1 MASPKFVYAATKTGF
16 EAVKADHFNDICF
29 IADSGQL
36 YTHGKYYIPSA
47 NDLAAMNSLITAAQ
61 NAADAAQET
70 ADAKISAVTGTNAIS
85 VSGEGT
91 SKVVSLLIDS
101 TNAGNVT
108 FTQTATGLVGNVD
121 LSSVQNDITGLAT
134 NEKVLSL
141 TNKKL
146 ATTLKLD
153 YNSTSNKIQIK
164 GVGDAVVTELD
175 ASAFTKDG
183 MLDDVS
189 IVTTAE
195 QGVSV
200 DVPYLK
206 FEFNTASGKSVQ
218 RISLNSLVDVYN
230 GENLELTSN
239 YEEASSYSAPTSG
252 DNMNTAI
259 GKLAKGITD
268 ALVAGV
274 TSFAGKTGAIT
285 VNSGST
291 TNGAVNFSVD
301 SNGKLTATVYGL
313 GTAAYTASTD
323 YASSTQGGYA
333 NSALQSISKGT
344 DGTYVTTTI
353 GTKSGNNGAKSQT
366 VGVAVTIQAMSS
378 ADSTHKGL
386 AEASDVKSYI
396 NSQMSGFDW
405 IEIS

>member
-1 MASPKFVYAATKTGF
+1 MANPKFIHAATKTGF
-16 EAVKADHFNDICF
+16 EAVKDEHYYDITF
-29 IADSGQL
+29 IADAGQI
-36 YTHGKYYIPSA
+36 YTHGKYFCLSA
-47 NDLAAMNSLITAAQ
+47 TDVSALNSLITAAQ
-61 NAADAAQET
+61 NAADAAQAS
-70 ADAKISAVTGTNAIS
+70 ADAKISAVSGSNAIS
-85 VSGEGT
+85 VTGEGT
-91 SKVVSLLIDS
+91 SKTIALLIDS

-108 FTQTATGLVGNVD
+108 FSQTATGLTASVD
-121 LSSVQNDITGLAT
+121 LSSVANAVDGVAT

-141 TNKKL
+141 SSKKL
-146 ATTLKLD
+146 STTLKLD
-153 YNSTSNKIQIK
+153 YNSTTNKIQIK

-218 RISLNSLVDVYN
+218 RISLNSLVDVYD

-252 DNMNTAI
+252 DDMNTAI
-259 GKLAKGITD
+259 GKLAKGIAN

-274 TSFAGKTGAIT
+274 TSFGGKTGAIT
-285 VNSGST
+285 VNNGST

-301 SNGKLTATVYGL
+301 SNGKLTATIYGL
-313 GTAAYTASTD
+313 GTAAYTAVAD
-323 YASSTQGGYA
+323 YATSTQGGYA
-333 NSALQSISKGT
+333 NTALQSISKGT
-344 DGTYVTTTI
+344 DGSYFTTTV
-353 GTKSGNNGAKSQT
+353 GTKSGNNGAKTQT
-366 VGVAVTIQAMSS
+366 VSGSVTVQAMST

-386 AEASDVKSYI
+386 AEASDVKSYVDT
-396 NSQMSGFDW
+396 QLGW
-405 IEIS
+405 VEIS

>member
-259 GKLAKGITD
+259 GKLAKGIAN

-274 TSFAGKTGAIT
+274 TSFGGKTGAIT
-285 VNSGST
+285 VNNGST

-301 SNGKLTATVYGL
+301 SNGKLTATIYGL
-313 GTAAYTASTD
+313 GTAAYTAVAD
-323 YASSTQGGYA
+323 YATSTQGGYA
-333 NSALQSISKGT
+333 NTALQSISKGT
-344 DGTYVTTTI
+344 DGSYFNTTV
-353 GTKSGNNGAKSQT
+353 GTKTGNNGAKTQT
-366 VGVAVTIQAMSS
+366 VSGSVTVQAMST

-386 AEASDVKSYI
+386 AEASDVKSYVDT
-396 NSQMSGFDW
+396 QLGW
-405 IEIS
+405 VEIS

>member
-1 MASPKFVYAATKTGF
+1 MANPKFVYAATKAGF
-16 EAVKADHFNDICF
+16 EAVKDDHFYDICF

-36 YTHGKYYIPSA
+36 YTHGKYFIPSDT
-47 NDLAAMNSLITAAQ
+47 DLAALQNLITAAQ

-70 ADAKISAVTGTNAIS
+70 ADSKISSVTGTNAIS

-108 FTQTATGLVGNVD
+108 FSQTATGLTANVD
-121 LSSVQNDITGLAT
+121 LSAVQNDVTGLAA

-189 IVTTAE
+189 IVSTAE
-195 QGVSV
+195 SGVSV
-200 DVPYLK
+200 ETPYLK
-206 FEFNTASGKSVQ
+206 FTFNTASGKNIQ
-218 RISLNSLVDVYN
+218 RISLSSLVDVYN

-239 YEEASSYSAPTSG
+239 YEEATSYSAPTSG
-252 DNMNTAI
+252 DSVNEAV
-259 GKLAKGITD
+259 GKLAKGIAD

-301 SNGKLTATVYGL
+301 NNGKLIATVYGL
-313 GTAAYTASTD
+313 KSAAYTESTA
-323 YASSTQGGYA
+323 YATSAQGGYA

-366 VGVAVTIQAMSS
+366 VGVAVTVQAMSS

-386 AEASDVKSYI
+386 AEASDIKSYI
-396 NSQMSGFDW
+396 DTQLGW
-405 IEIS
+405 VEIS

>member
-1 MASPKFVYAATKTGF
+1 MANPKFVYAATKAAF
-16 EAVKADHFNDICF
+16 EAVKDDHYYDINF
-29 IADSGQL
+29 ISDSGQI
-36 YTHGKYYIPSA
+36 YTHGKYYCLSA
-47 NDLAAMNSLITAAQ
+47 TDVTALNALITAAQ
-61 NAADAAQET
+61 NAADAAQAS
-70 ADAKISAVTGTNAIS
+70 ADAKISAVAGSNAIS
-85 VSGEGT
+85 VTGEGT
-91 SKVVSLLIDS
+91 SKTVSLLIDS

-108 FTQTATGLVGNVD
+108 LSQTAAGLTATVD
-121 LSSVQNDITGLAT
+121 LSSVTNVVDGLAT

-141 TNKKL
+141 TSKKL
-146 ATTLKLD
+146 STTLKLD

-164 GVGDAVVTELD
+164 GVGDAVVSELD

-206 FEFNTASGKSVQ
+206 FTFNTASGKSVQ

-252 DNMNTAI
+252 DSVNEAI
-259 GKLAKGITD
+259 GKLAKGIAD

-301 SNGKLTATVYGL
+301 NNGKLTATVYGL

-323 YASSTQGGYA
+323 YATSTQGGYA

-344 DGTYVTTTI
+344 DGSYFTTTV
-353 GTKSGNNGAKSQT
+353 GTKSGNNGAKTQT
-366 VGVAVTIQAMSS
+366 ISGAVTVQAMAT

-386 AEASDVKSYI
+386 AEASDVKSYVETLL
-396 NSQMSGFDW
+396 GW
-405 IEIS
+405 VEIS

>member
-1 MASPKFVYAATKTGF
+1 MANPKFVYAATKAGF
-16 EAVKADHFNDICF
+16 EAVKENHYYDINF
-29 IADSGQL
+29 IADAGQI
-36 YTHGKYYIPSA
+36 YTHGKYFCLSETDVASI
-47 NDLAAMNSLITAAQ
+47 NSLISAAQ
-61 NAADAAQET
+61 DAADAAQAS
-70 ADAKISAVTGTNAIS
+70 ADEKISAVSGSNAIS
-85 VSGEGT
+85 VTGSGT
-91 SKVVSLLIDS
+91 SKTVALLIDS

-108 FTQTATGLVGNVD
+108 LSQTATGLTASVD
-121 LSSVQNDITGLAT
+121 LSSVANTVDGVAA

-141 TNKKL
+141 SSKKL
-146 ATTLKLD
+146 STTLKLD
-153 YNSTSNKIQIK
+153 YNSTTNKIQIK
-164 GVGDAVVTELD
+164 GVGDAVITELD

-183 MLDDVS
+183 MLNDVS

-206 FEFNTASGKSVQ
+206 FEFNTASGKSIQ

-239 YEEASSYSAPTSG
+239 YAVASSYTAPTSG
-252 DNMNTAI
+252 DDMNTAI
-259 GKLAKGITD
+259 GKLAKGIAD
-268 ALVAGV
+268 AMVAGV

-301 SNGKLTATVYGL
+301 NNGKLTATVYGL

-323 YASSTQGGYA
+323 YATSTQGGYA

-353 GTKSGNNGAKSQT
+353 GAKSGNNGAKTQT
-366 VGVAVTIQAMSS
+366 VGVAVTVQAISS

-386 AEASDVKSYI
+386 AESSDVKSYI
-396 NSQMSGFDW
+396 DTQLGWVELS
-405 IEIS
+405 

>member
-1 MASPKFVYAATKTGF
+1 MANPKFIYAATKAGF
-16 EAVKADHFNDICF
+16 EAVKENHYYDINFVAD
-29 IADSGQL
+29 AGQI
-36 YTHGKYYIPSA
+36 YTHGKYFCLSETDIASI
-47 NDLAAMNSLITAAQ
+47 NSLITAAQ
-61 NAADAAQET
+61 NAADAAQT
-70 ADAKISAVTGTNAIS
+70 SADAKISAVSGSNAIS
-85 VSGEGT
+85 VTGSGT
-91 SKVVSLLIDS
+91 SKTVALLIDS

-108 FTQTATGLVGNVD
+108 LSQTATGLTASVD
-121 LSSVQNDITGLAT
+121 LSSVANTVDGLAT

-141 TNKKL
+141 TSKKL
-146 ATTLKLD
+146 STTLKLD

-206 FEFNTASGKSVQ
+206 FEFNTASGKSIQ
-218 RISLNSLVDVYN
+218 RISLNSLVDVYD

-252 DNMNTAI
+252 DDMNTAI
-259 GKLAKGITD
+259 GKLAKGIAD
-268 ALVAGV
+268 ALVSGV

-323 YASSTQGGYA
+323 YATSTQGGYA
-333 NSALQSISKGT
+333 DSALQSISKGT

-366 VGVAVTIQAMSS
+366 VGVAVTVQAMSS

-396 NSQMSGFDW
+396 DTQLGWVELS
-405 IEIS
+405 

>member
-1 MASPKFVYAATKTGF
+1 MANPKFVYAATKAAF
-16 EAVKADHFNDICF
+16 EAVKDDHYYDINF
-29 IADSGQL
+29 ISDSGQI
-36 YTHGKYYIPSA
+36 YTHGKYYCLSA
-47 NDLAAMNSLITAAQ
+47 TDVTALNALITAAQ
-61 NAADAAQET
+61 NAADAAQAS
-70 ADAKISAVTGTNAIS
+70 ADAKISAVAGSNAIS
-85 VSGEGT
+85 VTGEGT
-91 SKVVSLLIDS
+91 SKTVSLLIDS

-108 FTQTATGLVGNVD
+108 LSQTAAGLTATVD
-121 LSSVQNDITGLAT
+121 LSSVTNVVDGLAT

-141 TNKKL
+141 TSKKL
-146 ATTLKLD
+146 STTLKLD

-164 GVGDAVVTELD
+164 GVGDAVVSELD

-239 YEEASSYSAPTSG
+239 YKEASSYSAPTSG
-252 DNMNTAI
+252 DDMNTAI
-259 GKLAKGITD
+259 GKLAKGIAD

-323 YASSTQGGYA
+323 YATSTQGGYA

-344 DGTYVTTTI
+344 DGSYFTTTV
-353 GTKSGNNGAKSQT
+353 GTKSGNNGAKTQT
-366 VGVAVTIQAMSS
+366 ISGAVTVQAMAT

-386 AEASDVKSYI
+386 AEASDVKSYVETLL
-396 NSQMSGFDW
+396 GW
-405 IEIS
+405 VEIS

>member
-1 MASPKFVYAATKTGF
+1 MANPKFVYAATKAGF
-16 EAVKADHFNDICF
+16 EAVKENHYYDINFVAD
-29 IADSGQL
+29 AGQI
-36 YTHGKYYIPSA
+36 YTHGKYFCLSETDVASI
-47 NDLAAMNSLITAAQ
+47 NSLITAAQ
-61 NAADAAQET
+61 NAADAAQT
-70 ADAKISAVTGTNAIS
+70 SADAKISAVSGSNAIS
-85 VSGEGT
+85 VTGSGT
-91 SKVVSLLIDS
+91 SKTVALLIDS

-108 FTQTATGLVGNVD
+108 LSQTATGLTASVD
-121 LSSVQNDITGLAT
+121 LSSVANAVDGLAT

-141 TNKKL
+141 TSKKL
-146 ATTLKLD
+146 STTLKLD
-153 YNSTSNKIQIK
+153 YNSTTNKIQIK

-195 QGVSV
+195 QGISV

-206 FEFNTASGKSVQ
+206 FEFNTASGKSIQ

-252 DNMNTAI
+252 DDMNTAI
-259 GKLAKGITD
+259 GKLAKGIAD

-323 YASSTQGGYA
+323 YATSTQGGYA

-344 DGTYVTTTI
+344 DGSYFTTTV

-366 VGVAVTIQAMSS
+366 VSGSVTVQAMSS

-396 NSQMSGFDW
+396 DTQLGWVELS
-405 IEIS
+405 

>member
-1 MASPKFVYAATKTGF
+1 MANPKFVYAATKAGF
-16 EAVKADHFNDICF
+16 EAVKENHYYDINFVAD
-29 IADSGQL
+29 AGQI
-36 YTHGKYYIPSA
+36 YTHGKYFCLSETDIASI
-47 NDLAAMNSLITAAQ
+47 NSLITAAQ
-61 NAADAAQET
+61 NAADAAQT
-70 ADAKISAVTGTNAIS
+70 SADAKISAISGSNAIS
-85 VSGEGT
+85 VTGSGT
-91 SKVVSLLIDS
+91 SKTVALLIDS

-108 FTQTATGLVGNVD
+108 LSQTATGLTASVD
-121 LSSVQNDITGLAT
+121 LSSVANTVDGLAT

-141 TNKKL
+141 TSKKL
-146 ATTLKLD
+146 STTLKLD

-206 FEFNTASGKSVQ
+206 FEFNTASGKSIQ
-218 RISLNSLVDVYN
+218 RISLNSLVDVYD

-252 DNMNTAI
+252 DDMNTAI
-259 GKLAKGITD
+259 GKLAKGIAD

-301 SNGKLTATVYGL
+301 SNGKLTATIYGL

-323 YASSTQGGYA
+323 YATSTQGGYA

-344 DGTYVTTTI
+344 DGSYFTTTV
-353 GTKSGNNGAKSQT
+353 GTKTGNNGAKTQT
-366 VGVAVTIQAMSS
+366 VSGAVTVQAMSS

-396 NSQMSGFDW
+396 DTQLGWVELS
-405 IEIS
+405 